1 MKLRFKQIK
10 TKAYQQGSALI
21 EGLIA
26 ILVLSIGILAMLQY
40 QVTTLRDNNQAA
52 KRVNAVMYANELLAV
67 AEAETS
73 LANLSCYNWSEA
85 TSSTCSE
92 VKIKNFVNNWAERVK
107 TSLPGANQ
115 SGHMPIASYDT
126 ATKRLTITIKWQ
138 VPSEDEHKY
147 VSVTDFS
154 SLN

>member
-1 MKLRFKQIK
+1 MKLRVQQLN

-40 QVTTLRDNNQAA
+40 QVTTLRDNTQAA

-67 AEAETS
+67 AEAET
-73 LANLSCYNWSEA
+73 LPANLSCYSWSESA
-85 TSSTCSE
+85 SSTCPE
-92 VKIKNFVNNWAERVK
+92 LKIQNFVNNWADRVK
-107 TSLPGANQ
+107 KSLPGADQ
-115 SGHMPIASYDT
+115 PGHMPIADYNT
-126 ATKRLTITIKWQ
+126 TTKRLTITIRWQ
-138 VPSEDEHKY
+138 LPNEDEHKY